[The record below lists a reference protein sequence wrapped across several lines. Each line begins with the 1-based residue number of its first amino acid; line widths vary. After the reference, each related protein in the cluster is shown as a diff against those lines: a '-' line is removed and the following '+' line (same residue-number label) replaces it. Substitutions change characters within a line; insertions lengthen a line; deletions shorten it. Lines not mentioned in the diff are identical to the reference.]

1 MDAGFV
7 AEDGWV
13 EDWFFDA
20 AAFLVDVVAQRD
32 ADAFG
37 QAGDGVEVRQA
48 QEAHEEVSQVP
59 DQRELCD
66 AAEEDHGDNEE
77 AEQRHEALALALE
90 EGDVDFAV
98 VVVAADGAEG
108 EHHDHEG
115 NSNRGK
121 GAEDAG
127 QGCLREGDAR
137 DFAADRV
144 LTGQKD
150 DESRSRAD
158 EPGIDV
164 DAEGLYKTLL
174 DRMGDIGRSGSVR
187 YRTFTGLIGEQAA
200 LDTCED
206 GRAEAATDGSLRG
219 EGIVENQGEH
229 IRHHA
234 DVDDDDSDGRQD
246 VETSHDRYEELGEFR
261 DTRDAAENDKG
272 CEHAEDGGRDD
283 RLDAKGALDR
293 QSNRVG
299 LYRVVDKAE
308 GHGNQDGEELGY
320 ARLLERILDVVSR
333 AAVEGVVAPGQLID
347 LGQRA
352 FDEARGTADE
362 GDDPHPEDGTRTAGN
377 DCDSH
382 TSNVADTDTRR
393 CADAEGLEGADGFAF
408 RLLADP
414 FRQQADH
421 LRQHAQLDKFRR
433 EREPKAAAD
442 EDGNEH
448 IRPEDV
454 VDLIDNSV

>member
-7 AEDGWV
+7 AEDGRV

-37 QAGDGVEVRQA
+37 QAGDGVEIRQA

-59 DQRELCD
+59 DQRKFSY

-108 EHHDHEG
+108 KHHDHEG
-115 NSNRGK
+115 NSDRGK

-137 DFAADRV
+137 DFAANGV

-164 DAEGLYKTLL
+164 DAEGLHKTLL
-174 DRMGDIGRSGSVR
+174 DRMRDISGSGSVR
-187 YRTFTGLIGEQAA
+187 DGTFTGLVGEQAA
-200 LDTCED
+200 FDTRKD
-206 GRAEAATDGSLRG
+206 SRAETAADSSLRG
-219 EGIVENQGEH
+219 EGIVEDQGEH
-229 IRHHA
+229 IRYHA
-234 DVDDDDSDGRQD
+234 DVEDDDDDGRQD
-246 VETSHDRYEELGEFR
+246 VEASHDRYKELGEFG
-261 DTRDAAENDKG
+261 DTRDAAEDDERR
-272 CEHAEDGGRDD
+272 EHAEDGCRDD

-293 QSNRVG
+293 QGDRVG
-299 LYRVVDKAE
+299 LYRVVDEAK
-308 GHGNQDGEELGY
+308 GHSNQNGKELSN
-320 ARLLERILDVVSR
+320 ARLLECVLDVVSR
-333 AAVEGVVAPGQLID
+333 TAMVGIIAPGQFVN
-347 LGQRA
+347 LGEGA
-352 FDEARGTADE
+352 LYKACSAADE
-362 GDDPHPEDGTRTAGN
+362 SDDPHPEDGTRAAGN
-377 DCDSH
+377 DCNSH
-382 TSNVADTDTRR
+382 TSNVADTDTGGR
-393 CADAEGLEGADGFAF
+393 ADTESLEGAYGLAF
-408 RLLADP
+408 RFLADT
-414 FRQQADH
+414 FGQQANH
-421 LRQHAQLDKFRR
+421 LRQHAQLDEFRR
-433 EREPKAAAD
+433 EREPEAAAD
-442 EDGNEH
+442 EYRNEY

-454 VDLIDNSV
+454 VDFIDNSV